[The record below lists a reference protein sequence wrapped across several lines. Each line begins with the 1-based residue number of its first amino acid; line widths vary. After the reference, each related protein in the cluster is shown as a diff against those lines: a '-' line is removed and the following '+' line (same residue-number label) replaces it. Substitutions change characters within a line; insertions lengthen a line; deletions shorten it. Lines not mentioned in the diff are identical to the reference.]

1 MLFGGIMTKQIIED
15 HCDELN
21 QLKKKYELV
30 EWLYG
35 LGLGNADM
43 WKYRGEL
50 KQNIKDIVGGDY
62 E

>member
-1 MLFGGIMTKQIIED
+1 MTKQIIED

>member
-35 LGLGNADM
+35 LGLGNAAM

-50 KQNIKDIVGGDY
+50 KQNIKDVVGDDY

>member
-1 MLFGGIMTKQIIED
+1 MTKQIIED

-35 LGLGNADM
+35 LGLGNAAM

-50 KQNIKDIVGGDY
+50 KQNIKDVVGDDY